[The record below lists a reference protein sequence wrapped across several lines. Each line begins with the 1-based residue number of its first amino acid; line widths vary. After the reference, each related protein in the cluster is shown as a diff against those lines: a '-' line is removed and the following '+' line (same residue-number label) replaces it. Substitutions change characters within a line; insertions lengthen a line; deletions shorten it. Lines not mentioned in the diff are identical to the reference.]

1 MVIIDAYR
9 DCYSPKEAEQ
19 DSITV
24 GELIEKL
31 NEFNPNEK
39 VILSHDRGYTYGY
52 ISTGRIIKREE
63 E

>member
-1 MVIIDAYR
+1 MVIIDAYH
-9 DCYSPKEAEQ
+9 DCYSPKEAEA

-39 VILSHDRGYTYGY
+39 VILSNDNGYTYGCV
-52 ISTGRIIKREE
+52 TKRRIKEV
-63 E
+63 

>member
-1 MVIIDAYR
+1 MVIIDSYR
-9 DCYSPKEAEQ
+9 DCYSPEEAER

-24 GELIEKL
+24 GELIKKL

-52 ISTGRIIKREE
+52 ISTRRILKKEE

>member
-1 MVIIDAYR
+1 MVIIDSYR
-9 DCYSPKEAEQ
+9 DCYSPEEAEQ

-39 VILSHDRGYTYGY
+39 VILSQDRGYTYGY
-52 ISTGRIIKREE
+52 IKTRRIEE
-63 E
+63 M

>member
-1 MVIIDAYR
+1 MVIIDACR
-9 DCYSPKEAEQ
+9 DCYSPQEAEQ

-39 VILSHDRGYTYGY
+39 VILSHDKGYTYGY
-52 ISTGRIIKREE
+52 ISTRRIEE
-63 E
+63 V